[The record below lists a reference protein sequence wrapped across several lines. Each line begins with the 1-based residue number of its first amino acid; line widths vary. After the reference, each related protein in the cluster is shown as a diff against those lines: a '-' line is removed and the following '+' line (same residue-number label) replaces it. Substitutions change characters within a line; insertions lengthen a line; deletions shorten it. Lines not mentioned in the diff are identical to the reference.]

1 MCDGLGK
8 KKQKGGGYGGVAA
21 PVGRKKKRPTTWKV
35 WQQRNKKMQTQ
46 DKNKAKGVNFPNF
59 IFVVADPPAHSKS
72 NVKPIK

>member
-1 MCDGLGK
+1 M
-8 KKQKGGGYGGVAA
+8 AA
-21 PVGRKKKRPTTWKV
+21 PVGRKKKGLLTGKSGSSEI
-35 WQQRNKKMQTQ
+35 KKMQTQ